1 MGSENVLNN
10 LLERNNALKSVL
22 INHQLKSNIYPFN
35 YVEKYLLRI
44 LFEYKK
50 HESICKAALNLNMD
64 LNVVMNCYNQ
74 CQMGNPKFRGFFL
87 AINELNNGC
96 NIEVA
101 QNDSQLIENHE
112 IAEGNYKISEYGDG
126 WSYTTYIDG
135 KKVFIISDELEGL
148 KNKVK
153 TKHLPLD

>member
-50 HESICKAALNLNMD
+50 H
-64 LNVVMNCYNQ
+64 
-74 CQMGNPKFRGFFL
+74 
-87 AINELNNGC
+87 
-96 NIEVA
+96 
-101 QNDSQLIENHE
+101 
-112 IAEGNYKISEYGDG
+112 
-126 WSYTTYIDG
+126 
-135 KKVFIISDELEGL
+135 
-148 KNKVK
+148 
-153 TKHLPLD
+153 